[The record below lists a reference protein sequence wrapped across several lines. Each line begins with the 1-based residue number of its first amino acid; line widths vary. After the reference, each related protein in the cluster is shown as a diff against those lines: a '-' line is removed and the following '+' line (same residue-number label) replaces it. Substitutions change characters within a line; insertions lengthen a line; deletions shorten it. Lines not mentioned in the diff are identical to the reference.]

1 MKVIVWTRP
10 SIADLSD
17 IRHWL
22 ITQAGGPIAAR
33 IFGEIR
39 RQAEQFETFASLD
52 PVLTST
58 RRKMRVSNTKY
69 IIEYR
74 IMEAT
79 IDVLRVHHVRRNWRP
94 SE

>member
-1 MKVIVWTRP
+1 MKVIVWTKP

-22 ITQAGGPIAAR
+22 ISEAGTQIAAR
-33 IFGEIR
+33 KLGAIR
-39 RQAEQFETFASLD
+39 QQARQLETFASLG
-52 PVLTST
+52 PSLTGT

-74 IMEAT
+74 IKATT
-79 IDVLRVHHVRRNWRP
+79 IDVLRVHHHRRNWRP
-94 SE
+94 PE